1 MDPTCTEAPSVM
13 DQTFTKAPRVMNPT
27 CSEAATVTGPMSTKT
42 MQTDHV
48 PDSPAAAA
56 DPCGLDEAQ
65 LTDLAEAIKREGRA
79 LGFQQI
85 GVADVDLGEAESR
98 FKSWLARGFH
108 GEMVYL
114 SRHGSKRTRPAEL
127 VPGTVRVISARMDYW
142 PEGSADADEMLDGS
156 PHAYVSRYALG
167 RDYHKVLRARL
178 RRLAEFIR
186 DRVGGSGYRVFV
198 DSAPVL
204 EKPLAQNAGLGWI
217 GKHTNLLNINAGS
230 WFFLGELFTDIP
242 LPVDEPA
249 RDHCGSCTACI
260 DICPTD
266 AIVAPYVLDAR
277 RCISYLTIELRGS
290 IPVEFRS
297 AIGNRIF
304 GCDDCQLVCPWN
316 KFAVPSSEADF
327 SPRHGLD
334 IALLV
339 DLFRWSE
346 TDWDVGS
353 RGSALRRA
361 GYEGWLRNLAVALGN
376 AQTSP
381 EVVAA
386 LSERIDHPSEVVR
399 EHVLWALEQHQSTA
413 AETGLELAT

>member
-1 MDPTCTEAPSVM
+1 MRTDHET
-13 DQTFTKAPRVMNPT
+13 NPPP
-27 CSEAATVTGPMSTKT
+27 AAT
-42 MQTDHV
+42 
-48 PDSPAAAA
+48 AA
-56 DPCGLDEAQ
+56 LEMDEAQ
-65 LTDLAEAIKREGRA
+65 LAELANAIKRQGQA
-79 LGFQQI
+79 LGFRQV
-85 GVADVDLGEAESR
+85 GVAGVDLGEAESR
-98 FKSWLARGFH
+98 FKSWLDRGFH
-108 GEMVYL
+108 GEMGYL

-142 PEGSADADEMLDGS
+142 PGGSADAREVLDRS

-178 RRLAEFIR
+178 KRLAEFIR
-186 DRVGGSGYRVFV
+186 VQVGGAGYRVFV

-217 GKHTNLLNINAGS
+217 GKHTNLLNANAGS

-249 RDHCGSCTACI
+249 TDHCGSCTACI
-260 DICPTD
+260 DICPTG

-290 IPVEFRS
+290 IPEEFRT

-316 KFAVPSSEADF
+316 KFATPSGEADF
-327 SPRHGLD
+327 AARHGLD
-334 IALLV
+334 VALLV
-339 DLFRWSE
+339 ELFRWSE
-346 TDWDVGS
+346 ADWDAGT

-376 AQTSP
+376 AETSP

-386 LSERIDHPSEVVR
+386 LRERIDHPSDMVR
-399 EHVLWALEQHQSTA
+399 EHVLWALRQHRSTA
-413 AETGLELAT
+413 AETVTADA